1 MALNLKLQMRQS
13 QQLIMTPQ
21 LQQAIKLLQLS
32 RQELEDLI
40 DQALV
45 ENPVLEEEEPTDT
58 ERLEAAEASPA
69 EPVAEREVEGDL
81 IDNDRHE
88 EADRDWE
95 QYINSGSGIVSE
107 RGSRD
112 DGDEPNLE
120 ATLTRVETV
129 HDHLSWQLEMSQLSD
144 LENEIGEILI
154 GNIDDDGYLTV
165 SVNEL
170 LDERPDLQER
180 IVAAV
185 QAGTLVLAPP
195 EPADLAHL
203 DVKHSSSQPSEVLSK
218 KKAPPVFAEDTAEEA
233 EAAAIAALPPGTE
246 PPPKPVP
253 VAATP
258 RAKPKPEASRQVEA
272 VLRHIQ
278 QFDPPGSGARTLQ
291 ECLEIQLRAHGLA
304 NHLSYKIVQQ
314 DLKLLENKDLK
325 RVARRQKVDVEEVVE
340 AYKLIMELEPKPG
353 RPFVRDRPQHIIPDV
368 FIYKVYG
375 EAPDAED
382 RVGQYRVVLNDTG
395 LPRLRISNYYRN
407 LSDRAGGGNLTQ
419 EYIQEKIKA
428 GNWLMKSIEQRQ
440 KTILRVTRSILKH
453 QYEFIEKGIHY
464 LKPLVLKDVAEDIEV
479 HESTVSRITTNK
491 YVHSPQGLFE
501 LKFFFTSGIDQ
512 GQGDVISSKKIKDM
526 IEKMIQA
533 EDEREPLTDI
543 QIAERLSK
551 DSNIKVARRTVAK
564 YREALSLL
572 PSNKR
577 KQLF

>member
-1 MALNLKLQMRQS
+1 MALNLKLQMRLS

-40 DQALV
+40 EQALM
-45 ENPVLEEEEPTDT
+45 ENPVLEEEAPETEPI
-58 ERLEAAEASPA
+58 EAADAA
-69 EPVAEREVEGDL
+69 EPVADAESAGDL
-81 IDNDRHE
+81 IESDRHQ
-88 EADRDWE
+88 EADLDWQ
-95 QYINSGSGIVSE
+95 QYISSGSGIIPE
-107 RGSRD
+107 RGGRD

-120 ATLTRVETV
+120 ATLSRSETIQ
-129 HDHLSWQLEMSQLSD
+129 DHLAWQLEMSELSE
-144 LENEIGEILI
+144 LEHEIGETLI
-154 GNIDDDGYLTV
+154 GNIDDDGYLTA
-165 SVNEL
+165 SINEL
-170 LDERPDLQER
+170 LEARPDLHDA
-180 IVAAV
+180 IL
-185 QAGTLVLAPP
+185 QAKKDGALALPVPEGVDPVLLDSKHVSSVGSAPP
-195 EPADLAHL
+195 GP
-203 DVKHSSSQPSEVLSK
+203 K
-218 KKAPPVFAEDTAEEA
+218 KKAPPVFEEEA
-233 EAAAIAALPPGTE
+233 EAGAPAEE
-246 PPPKPVP
+246 PQRIKV
-253 VAATP
+253 
-258 RAKPKPEASRQVEA
+258 KPEAALYVEA

-278 QFDPPGSGARTLQ
+278 QFDPAGVGARNLR
-291 ECLEIQLRAHGLA
+291 ECLEIQIISLGLE
-304 NHLSYKIVQQ
+304 NSLSFRIVNE

-325 RVARRQKVDVEEVVE
+325 RVARRQKVEVEEVVE

-353 RPFVRDRPQHIIPDV
+353 RPFVRDRAQHIIPDV

-375 EAPDAED
+375 EAPDADD
-382 RVGQYRVVLNDTG
+382 RVGQYRVVLNESG
-395 LPRLRISNYYRN
+395 MPRLRISDYYRN
-407 LSDRAGGGNLTQ
+407 LAGRASGGSSLTQ

-453 QYEFIEKGIHY
+453 QYEFFEKGIHF
-464 LKPLVLKDVAEDIEV
+464 LKPLVLKDVAEDIQV

-512 GQGDVISSKKIKDM
+512 GGGDVISSKKIKDM
-526 IEKMIQA
+526 IEKMIAA
-533 EDEREPLTDI
+533 EDDREPLTDI

-564 YREALSLL
+564 YREALNLL

>member
-1 MALNLKLQMRQS
+1 MALNLKLQMRLS

-32 RQELEDLI
+32 RQELEELI
-40 DQALV
+40 EQALV
-45 ENPVLEEEEPTDT
+45 ENPVLEEEAPESEP
-58 ERLEAAEASPA
+58 LEAAERV
-69 EPVAEREVEGDL
+69 EPVADAETAGDL
-81 IDNDRHE
+81 IDSDRHQ
-88 EADRDWE
+88 EADLDWQ
-95 QYINSGSGIVSE
+95 QYISSGSGIIPE
-107 RGSRD
+107 RGGRD

-120 ATLTRVETV
+120 ATLSRSETV
-129 HDHLSWQLEMSQLSD
+129 QDHLAWQLEMSALSD
-144 LENEIGEILI
+144 LEHEIGETVI
-154 GNIDDDGYLTV
+154 GNIDDDGYLTA

-170 LDERPDLQER
+170 LEARPDLHEAILQAKKT
-180 IVAAV
+180 AA
-185 QAGTLVLAPP
+185 LLLPL
-195 EPADLAHL
+195 PADVDPALL
-203 DVKHSSSQPSEVLSK
+203 DAKHVSSVGSPPPGESK
-218 KKAPPVFAEDTAEEA
+218 KKAPPVFEEEVDAGAPAEEPARIKVKA
-233 EAAAIAALPPGTE
+233 EAALC
-246 PPPKPVP
+246 
-253 VAATP
+253 
-258 RAKPKPEASRQVEA
+258 VEA

-278 QFDPPGSGARTLQ
+278 QFDPAGVGARNLQ
-291 ECLEIQLRAHGLA
+291 ECLEIQLTSLGLENA
-304 NHLSYKIVQQ
+304 LCYRIVHQ

-325 RVARRQKVDVEEVVE
+325 RVARRQKVEVEEVVE
-340 AYKLIMELEPKPG
+340 AHKLIMELEPKPG
-353 RPFVRDRPQHIIPDV
+353 RPFVRDRAQHIIPDV

-382 RVGQYRVVLNDTG
+382 RVGQYRVVLNDSG
-395 LPRLRISNYYRN
+395 MPRLRISDYYRN
-407 LSDRAGGGNLTQ
+407 LAGRASGGSSLTQ

-453 QYEFIEKGIHY
+453 QYEFFEKGIHY

-512 GQGDVISSKKIKDM
+512 GGGDVVSSKKIKDM
-526 IEKMIQA
+526 IQKMIAA
-533 EDEREPLTDI
+533 EDDREPLTDI

-564 YREALSLL
+564 YREALNLL